1 MDIFCLHFQSTSN
14 NLQKSDYHTE
24 NSSGLYVFRHC
35 AYDLKCFVIFVFVF
49 IVIAIENDLTRSSA
63 VKQNRKTHYLKQ
75 SVSSVS
81 TKHYLEVYLQY
92 VNSYS

>member
-1 MDIFCLHFQSTSN
+1 MS
-14 NLQKSDYHTE
+14 
-24 NSSGLYVFRHC
+24 
-35 AYDLKCFVIFVFVF
+35 FVIVF

-63 VKQNRKTHYLKQ
+63 VKQNGKTYYLKQ
-75 SVSSVS
+75 SVSSLS